1 MNRGKKLTVALLSG
15 GVSSER
21 DVSLK
26 GGDQIFQAIDKEKYH
41 VIRYDPKTDLKRL
54 VSDAHHIDF
63 AFINLHGVFGED
75 GTIQGFLDLLGIPYQ
90 GSGVAGSAI
99 AMNKLISKRLYAQA
113 GLPAPPFQLLQ
124 RNGGDLSGAFENEPV
139 LPLVV
144 KPVLGGSSVGVSIV
158 RSMDLFKKAVE
169 SAFEHDD
176 TVLIEN
182 YIEGMEITAAVI
194 GNAELQALPVIE
206 IIPDKT
212 RAFFDYDA
220 KYTAGITQEI
230 CPARIDEE
238 STRKAQAYAITAHRV
253 LLCKGYSRTDMI
265 LRDKEIYVLE
275 TNTLPGMTQT
285 SLLPLAA
292 KTAGISFSRLIDRL
306 IGLGLESGRSKSP
319 LMRRDAPA

>member
-1 MNRGKKLTVALLSG
+1 MNGKKKLTVALLSG

-26 GGDQIFQAIDKEKYH
+26 GGNQIFQSLDREKYH

-54 VSDAHHIDF
+54 VADAHHIDI

-99 AMNKLISKRLYAQA
+99 AMNKLISKRLYIQS
-113 GLPAPPFQLLQ
+113 GLPVPPFNLLE
-124 RNGGDLSGAFENEPV
+124 RNGGDLSDAFEKEPV
-139 LPLVV
+139 PPLVV

-169 SAFEHDD
+169 SAFKHDD

-182 YIEGMEITAAVI
+182 YIEGIEITVAVI
-194 GNAELQALPVIE
+194 GNAELEALPVIE

-212 RAFFDYDA
+212 RTFFDYDA

-230 CPARIDEE
+230 CPARIDPEL
-238 STRKAQAYAITAHRV
+238 TRKAQAYAKSAHRA

-292 KTAGISFSRLIDRL
+292 KTAGISFSRLLDRL

-319 LMRRDAPA
+319 LTRLYA